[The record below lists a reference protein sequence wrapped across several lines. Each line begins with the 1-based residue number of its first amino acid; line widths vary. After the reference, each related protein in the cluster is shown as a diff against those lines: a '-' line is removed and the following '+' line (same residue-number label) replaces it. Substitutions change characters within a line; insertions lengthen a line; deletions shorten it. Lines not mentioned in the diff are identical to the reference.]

1 MVVEDFMCQMVYDY
15 ISGEIQFIND
25 EIALCEKDNRI
36 EEIKQLQ
43 TDLKMLENLSLE
55 DVTKIA
61 DKSFDDE
68 LKAKIY
74 ENIHYYIYH

>member
-1 MVVEDFMCQMVYDY
+1 MIIEDFMCQMVEQY
-15 ISGEIQFIND
+15 INGEIQFIYD

-43 TDLKMLENLSLE
+43 TDLEMLENLSLE
-55 DVTKIA
+55 DVIKIA
-61 DKSFDDE
+61 DRSFDDE
-68 LKAKIY
+68 LKAKID

>member
-15 ISGEIQFIND
+15 ISEETQFISD

-36 EEIKQLQ
+36 QEIKQLQ

-68 LKAKIY
+68 LIAKIY